1 MATEDY
7 LLRQDQYNFDNE
19 IEYRIFNNELGLQDL
34 IDLFRD
40 EYISKETFINAVE
53 YLQHL
58 EDSDI
63 EIKPDKL
70 SMETKKLIRQARQN
84 KKVFEK
90 MIQNMEYYNIRR
102 TYDL

>member
-7 LLRQDQYNFDNE
+7 VLRQDQYNFDDE

-34 IDLFRD
+34 IDLFKD
-40 EYISKETFINAVE
+40 EYISVETFINAVE
-53 YLQHL
+53 YLQYL

-70 SMETKKLIRQARQN
+70 SMETKKLIHQARQN
-84 KKVFEK
+84 KKAFEK
-90 MIQNMEYYNIRR
+90 MIQDMEYYNIRR

>member
-7 LLRQDQYNFDNE
+7 VLRQDQYNFDDE

-34 IDLFRD
+34 IDLFKD
-40 EYISKETFINAVE
+40 EFISAETFINAVE
-53 YLQHL
+53 YLQYL
-58 EDSDI
+58 QDSDI

-70 SMETKKLIRQARQN
+70 SMETKKLIHQARQN

-90 MIQNMEYYNIRR
+90 MMQDYSLYRG
-102 TYDL
+102 D